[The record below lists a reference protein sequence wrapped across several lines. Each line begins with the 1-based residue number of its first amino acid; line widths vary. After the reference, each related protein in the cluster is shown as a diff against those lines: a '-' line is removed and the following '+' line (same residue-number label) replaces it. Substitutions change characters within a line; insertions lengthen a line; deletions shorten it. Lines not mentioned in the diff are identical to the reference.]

1 MWQLMWA
8 KRSLSLT
15 CLISKLR
22 IACKNSLVIIFTKPG
37 EVTQSCGVMMEPVTR
52 RQKLLPESVKMSL
65 KEVLKG
71 WDASSLMQTSTESW
85 VIHGSSSGDQGAGA
99 FQHLLMDLSTHALH
113 VVRLE
118 TQWFC
123 FTQFVKKKKILSFFF
138 FLAVLILIV

>member
-1 MWQLMWA
+1 
-8 KRSLSLT
+8 
-15 CLISKLR
+15 
-22 IACKNSLVIIFTKPG
+22 
-37 EVTQSCGVMMEPVTR
+37 MMEPVTR

-113 VVRLE
+113 LVRLE

-123 FTQFVKKKKILSFFF
+123 FTQFVKKKKKKILSFFFF

>member
-1 MWQLMWA
+1 M
-8 KRSLSLT
+8 
-15 CLISKLR
+15 IF
-22 IACKNSLVIIFTKPG
+22 FTKPG

-85 VIHGSSSGDQGAGA
+85 VIHGSSSGDQGAAA

-113 VVRLE
+113 VVRLK

-123 FTQFVKKKKILSFFF
+123 FTQFVKKKMSQFFF
-138 FLAVLILIV
+138 SFAVLILIV

>member
-1 MWQLMWA
+1 M
-8 KRSLSLT
+8 
-15 CLISKLR
+15 
-22 IACKNSLVIIFTKPG
+22 IIFTKPG

-113 VVRLE
+113 LVRLE

-123 FTQFVKKKKILSFFF
+123 FTQFVKKKNFSVCFF

>member
-1 MWQLMWA
+1 M
-8 KRSLSLT
+8 
-15 CLISKLR
+15 
-22 IACKNSLVIIFTKPG
+22 IIFTKPG

-113 VVRLE
+113 LVRLE

-123 FTQFVKKKKILSFFF
+123 FTQFVKKKKFLSLVF